1 MVNLIH
7 QLITLLN
14 IALLYYSHCYILHTD
29 ICIISCITWLSHDY
43 HMNDQPHSFFLIPV
57 IVMLRDSL
65 FGFEIFLGSFSIFCF
80 VFLFYYLVLVCY
92 ILSVLLNLLWFSVL
106 VVMVTSGLYNSVL
119 KINNLLEI

>member
-1 MVNLIH
+1 M
-7 QLITLLN
+7 
-14 IALLYYSHCYILHTD
+14 S
-29 ICIISCITWLSHDY
+29 
-43 HMNDQPHSFFLIPV
+43 DQPHSFFLIPV